1 MWDLFS
7 RKVKFQVFGL
17 FTIFFLLAYILTG
30 NVFPDIELNSDVA
43 VSYVKVS
50 SYFASYLTG
59 VYFFLRVVGMSPWR
73 VVLIRNW
80 LNKNVGPDL
89 RGHWSASFIYRAED
103 NEQKEKTIF
112 FEINMTLFDFAMSI
126 PGGDGYSSS
135 NVVSSKLVKDE
146 LMGSYV
152 LYYVFE
158 SEVAN
163 PLKTDV
169 VSFQGSAKLRVNS
182 DHVLTG
188 SYWTNRNYQNGLQ
201 TAGSIRLARVVTTS

>member
-7 RKVKFQVFGL
+7 RKVKFQVFGM
-17 FTIFFLLAYILTG
+17 FTILFLLVYILAG
-30 NVFPDIELNSDVA
+30 NVFPDVELKPDVA
-43 VSYVKVS
+43 VSYVKIS
-50 SYFASYLTG
+50 SYFASYLMV
-59 VYFFLRVVGMSPWR
+59 VYFFLRFVGLSPWR
-73 VVLIRNW
+73 VVVIRNW

-89 RGHWSASFIYRAED
+89 RGRWSASFIYSAED
-103 NEQKEKTIF
+103 NQQKEKIIF

-158 SEVAN
+158 SEVVN

-201 TAGSIRLARVVTTS
+201 TAGAIRLTRVVMIS